1 LKHHFSEK
9 DPDMKKLTNNND
21 TRNVAMLGHLAGMLD
36 YSLAR
41 YLLNAR
47 PWARRPYLL
56 LSAVAR
62 RLASEH
68 EHYAGEI
75 VRLLHARRHNVN
87 SHTYPIEFTYYNDLS
102 LEHLAPRLLDHQNRL
117 INFANA
123 LSTEL
128 SGDYEVKRIL
138 KKLLASLRKYG
149 SLLQE
154 LLSPHRL
161 APPMSHD
168 DTAVIKTAGRAPDRA
183 GRNAR
188 SMDSMIAA

>member
-1 LKHHFSEK
+1 
-9 DPDMKKLTNNND
+9 MKKLTNNYD

-47 PWARRPYLL
+47 PWVRRPYLL
-56 LSAVAR
+56 LGAVAR
-62 RLASEH
+62 RLATEH
-68 EHYAGEI
+68 EHYAGEV
-75 VRLLHARRHNVN
+75 VRLLHARGHNVN
-87 SHTYPIEFTYYNDLS
+87 SHTYPMEFTYYNDLS
-102 LEHLAPRLLDHQNRL
+102 LEHLAPRLLDHQHRL
-117 INFANA
+117 INFADA
-123 LSTEL
+123 VSTEL

-161 APPMSHD
+161 APRTSDD

-188 SMDSMIAA
+188 SMDSLTAA

>member
-47 PWARRPYLL
+47 PWVRRPYLL
-56 LSAVAR
+56 LGAVAR
-62 RLASEH
+62 RLATEH
-68 EHYAGEI
+68 EHYAGEV
-75 VRLLHARRHNVN
+75 VRLLHARGHNVN
-87 SHTYPIEFTYYNDLS
+87 SHTYPMEFTYYNDLS
-102 LEHLAPRLLDHQNRL
+102 LEHLAPRLLDHQHRL
-117 INFANA
+117 INFADA
-123 LSTEL
+123 VSTEL

-161 APPMSHD
+161 APPTSND
-168 DTAVIKTAGRAPDRA
+168 DTAVIKTAGRASDRA
-183 GRNAR
+183 VRNAR
-188 SMDSMIAA
+188 SMESQTAA